1 MFVKNNTTGKYYID
15 GVEVSPEEY
24 ETRLADFWA
33 NYVPEPIPEPELT
46 EIEQKALAYD
56 ILMGVSE

>member
-15 GVEVSPEEY
+15 GVEVTKEEY

-33 NYVPEPIPEPELT
+33 NYVPEEPETDPEITDT
-46 EIEQKALAYD
+46 EALGI
-56 ILMGVSE
+56 ILGGEA